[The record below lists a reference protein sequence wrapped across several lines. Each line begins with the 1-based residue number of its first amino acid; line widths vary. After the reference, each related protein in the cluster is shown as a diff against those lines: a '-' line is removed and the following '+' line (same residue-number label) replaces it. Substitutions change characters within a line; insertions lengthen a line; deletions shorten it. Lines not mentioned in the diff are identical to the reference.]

1 MRGYFVSQLAATAA
15 AAAASRVRSKQ
26 TSGQHGRQPA
36 KLGEVILNCICRVV
50 SGKPIKVLLFIIY
63 PL

>member
-1 MRGYFVSQLAATAA
+1 MRGSFVSQLAATA

-50 SGKPIKVLLFIIY
+50 SGKPNKVLLFIIY